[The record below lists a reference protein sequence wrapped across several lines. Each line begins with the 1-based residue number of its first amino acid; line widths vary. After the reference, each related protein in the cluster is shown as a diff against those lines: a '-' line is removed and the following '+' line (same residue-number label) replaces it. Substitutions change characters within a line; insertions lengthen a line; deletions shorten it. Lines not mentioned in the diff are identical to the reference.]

1 LTVSSEKAKGPKLS
15 RRGLLG
21 GAAGLGLAGVAG
33 AGLAGCAAQPAPP
46 SDIVPF
52 YGARQAGID
61 TDVQDRLAFA
71 AFDVTSTSRADLID
85 MLKTWTAAAEAM
97 TRGVMVPGE
106 SNAAQVP
113 PADTGETI
121 GLPPSRLTV
130 TIGFGPTLFDGR
142 FGLAAHKPAAFNALP
157 ALPGEILDAGRTGG
171 DIGIQACANDPAVA
185 FHAVRNL
192 ARLGKGTAV
201 TRWTQLGFGRTA
213 STGADQQT
221 ERNLMGFKD
230 GTRNIKSDDKPA
242 LDQHVWVADEAGQP
256 WVKGGSY
263 LVSRRIRIFVE
274 AWDRD
279 RLSDQEAVFGRAKYT
294 GAPLTGKG
302 EFDVPDFAAK
312 APDGTTTIADDAHI
326 RLAAFENNDGL
337 RILRRGYS
345 FTDGIDERTGD
356 LDAGLFFIAY
366 MKDPAQFVTLQRK
379 LGSQDA
385 LNEYIRHVGSG
396 LFACPT
402 GVPDAS
408 SYWGKQL
415 LES

>member
-1 LTVSSEKAKGPKLS
+1 MTVSSERAGGPRLS

-33 AGLAGCAAQPAPP
+33 AGLAGCAGQPSGP
-46 SDIVPF
+46 SPTVPF
-52 YGARQAGID
+52 HGAKQAGIV

-71 AFDVTSTSRADLID
+71 AFDVTATNRADLID

-106 SNAAQVP
+106 SNAPEVP
-113 PADTGETI
+113 PADTGETV
-121 GLPPSRLTV
+121 GLPPSQLTV
-130 TIGFGPTLFDGR
+130 TIGFGPGLFDGR
-142 FGLAAHKPAAFNALP
+142 FGLAPRRPAAFTALP
-157 ALPGEILDAGRTGG
+157 ALPGETLDVGRTGG

-192 ARLGKGTAV
+192 ARLGKGRAV

-230 GTRNIKSDDKPA
+230 GTRNIKNNDNDA
-242 LDQHVWVADEAGQP
+242 LNQHVWVGDEAGQP
-256 WVKGGSY
+256 WIKGGSY
-263 LVSRRIRIFVE
+263 LVARRIRIFVE

-279 RLSDQEAVFGRAKYT
+279 RLSDQEAVFGRSKYT
-294 GAPLTGKG
+294 GAPLTGKD
-302 EFDVPDFAAK
+302 EFDVPNFTATG
-312 APDGTTTIADDAHI
+312 PDGATTIADDAHV

-337 RILRRGYS
+337 RLLRRGYS

-366 MKDPAQFVTLQRK
+366 MKDPAQFVTLQSK
-379 LGSQDA
+379 LGTQDA
-385 LNEYIRHVGSG
+385 LNEYIRHVGSA
-396 LFACPT
+396 LFACPA
-402 GVPDAS
+402 GVPDPTT
-408 SYWGKQL
+408 YWGQPL
-415 LES
+415 FE

>member
-1 LTVSSEKAKGPKLS
+1 LSSTPGPRLS

-21 GAAGLGLAGVAG
+21 GVAGLGVAGVAG
-33 AGLAGCAAQPAPP
+33 AGLAACSGP
-46 SDIVPF
+46 SAGDDVVPF
-52 YGARQAGID
+52 YGGNQAGIS

-71 AFDVTSTSRADLID
+71 AFDVTSTDRADLVD

-106 SNAAQVP
+106 SHAAEVP

-130 TIGFGPTLFDGR
+130 TIGFGPGLFDQR
-142 FGLAAHKPAAFNALP
+142 FGLGTKVPRGFAPLP
-157 ALPGEILDAGRTGG
+157 ALPGEILDPGRTGG
-171 DIGIQACANDPAVA
+171 DIGVQACANDPAVA

-213 STGADQQT
+213 STGSDQQT
-221 ERNLMGFKD
+221 ERNLLGFKD
-230 GTRNIKSDDKPA
+230 GTRNIKSNDTAA
-242 LDQHVWVADEAGQP
+242 LDQHVWVGDESGQP
-256 WVKGGSY
+256 WMHGGSY
-263 LVSRRIRIFVE
+263 LVTRRIRMFVE
-274 AWDRD
+274 PWDRD
-279 RLSDQEAVFGRAKYT
+279 VLSDQEATIGREKYT

-302 EFDVPDFAAK
+302 EFDVPDFHAMGG
-312 APDGTTTIADDAHI
+312 DGEPVIPATSHI
-326 RLAAFENNDGL
+326 RLAAFENNNGL

-356 LDAGLFFIAY
+356 LDAGLFFISY
-366 MKDPAQFVTLQRK
+366 QRSQSQFVDLQRK
-379 LGSQDA
+379 LGTQDK

-396 LFACPT
+396 LFACPG
-402 GVPDAS
+402 GVPDAGH
-408 SYWGKQL
+408 YWGQQL
-415 LES
+415 IEG

>member
-1 LTVSSEKAKGPKLS
+1 MPFH
-15 RRGLLG
+15 
-21 GAAGLGLAGVAG
+21 GAH
-33 AGLAGCAAQPAPP
+33 
-46 SDIVPF
+46 
-52 YGARQAGID
+52 QAGIE

-106 SNAAQVP
+106 SNAAEVP

-142 FGLAAHKPAAFNALP
+142 FGLAARKPAAFNALP
-157 ALPGEILDAGRTGG
+157 ALPGETLDAGRTGG

-213 STGADQQT
+213 STGSDQQT

-230 GTRNIKSDDKPA
+230 GTRNIKSNDTAA
-242 LDQHVWVADEAGQP
+242 LDQHVWVGDEAAQP
-256 WVKGGSY
+256 WLLGGSY

-294 GAPLTGKG
+294 GAPLTGKD

-312 APDGTTTIADDAHI
+312 APDGTTAIADDAHI
-326 RLAAFENNDGL
+326 RLAAFENNAGL
-337 RILRRGYS
+337 RLLRRGYS

-366 MKDPAQFVTLQRK
+366 MKDPAQFVSLQQK

-402 GVPDAS
+402 GVRDAS
-408 SYWGKQL
+408 GYWGKQL
-415 LES
+415 FES